1 MSAVLILLVNVTERL
16 IGDKMYPYYECDNY
30 PMSIT
35 DDDGPFLIMEARLA
49 TTSSMMILGKAP
61 VIDARVRLFL
71 RRLIFAGR

>member
-1 MSAVLILLVNVTERL
+1 LILLVNVTERL

-35 DDDGPFLIMEARLA
+35 DDDGPFLIMEARL
-49 TTSSMMILGKAP
+49 SGDDELNDDFRK
-61 VIDARVRLFL
+61 LFL

>member
-1 MSAVLILLVNVTERL
+1 
-16 IGDKMYPYYECDNY
+16 MYPYYECDNY

-35 DDDGPFLIMEARLA
+35 DDDGPFLIMEARLSGDA
-49 TTSSMMILGKAP
+49 SSMMILGKAP